1 MNMNPAGIAGV
12 LSVILPGV
20 GQLYNGQIIW
30 AIIWFIIT
38 PGLWIGT
45 GGFLGWVCHVLS
57 ACFAYRYAKKLV
69 LDLDAL

>member
-1 MNMNPAGIAGV
+1 MNMNPAGIAAV
-12 LSVILPGV
+12 LSVIIPGV

-45 GGFLGWVCHVLS
+45 GGFLGWVCHVVS
-57 ACFAYRYAKKLV
+57 AIFAYRYAKKHFPGA
-69 LDLDAL
+69 DAF